1 MAEQEWQLP
10 WFWMT
15 AHSKGMGTQM
25 GRCVTSLLHAY
36 YFLKSFLGYI
46 ANAPIGK
53 SLLESLLRGC
63 ADVNVEEGVDVLK

>member
-1 MAEQEWQLP
+1 M
-10 WFWMT
+10 
-15 AHSKGMGTQM
+15 
-25 GRCVTSLLHAY
+25 TSLLHAY

-53 SLLESLLRGC
+53 APLESLLRGC